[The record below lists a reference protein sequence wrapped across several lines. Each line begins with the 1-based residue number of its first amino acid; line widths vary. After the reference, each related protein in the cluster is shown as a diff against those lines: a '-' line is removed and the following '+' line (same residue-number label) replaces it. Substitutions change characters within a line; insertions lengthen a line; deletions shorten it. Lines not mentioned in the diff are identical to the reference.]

1 MLIVLLLYTR
11 NILDIH
17 DDVEID
23 EDSEHN
29 GSNEDHND
37 KALSPIVR
45 ETEMVEKTSEIDGK
59 RSAW

>member
-1 MLIVLLLYTR
+1 MLILLLLYTR

-29 GSNEDHND
+29 GSNVDHND
-37 KALSPIVR
+37 EALSPIVR

-59 RSAW
+59 RNAW